1 MKNRLYFMLGAA
13 MFLLGSF
20 WTYAE
25 EKASAAPR
33 NVQDVYPGLSNG
45 AFTYAELKALPEG
58 VLLKTEGVEIKE
70 DTINKIIDSQPQQ
83 AREELKKNA
92 FFVLEQEA
100 TKQILLSQAQ
110 KTAVQSKAEIPKE
123 ENALISRF
131 FETVVFKK
139 IEITDEELK
148 DFYEKNRDMCGGA
161 TFEQIGASL
170 KDYLISQKKQQMASA
185 YIHDL
190 GKQIPIQ
197 ISDGWVK
204 QQAVMA
210 FDNPVDK
217 ARKSSKPSMVD
228 FGASGCKP
236 CDMMAPILETLRT
249 KYEGKAN
256 VLFIHV
262 REQQILASRYG
273 VQSIP
278 LQVFFDKDGKEVF
291 RHTGFFPQDQIEK
304 KLSELGVH

>member
-1 MKNRLYFMLGAA
+1 MKNRLYFMLGAVL
-13 MFLLGSF
+13 FLSGSF

-25 EKASAAPR
+25 EKASGTPK
-33 NVQDVYPGLSNG
+33 NVHDVYPGLSNG

-58 VLLKTEGVEIKE
+58 VLLKAEGVEIKE
-70 DTINKIIDSQPQQ
+70 DAIAKIIDSQPQQ
-83 AREELKKNA
+83 SREELKKNA

-100 TKQILLSQAQ
+100 TKQILLSLAQ
-110 KTAVQSKAEIPKE
+110 KTAMQSKAEIPKE

-148 DFYEKNRDMCGGA
+148 GFYEKNREMCGGA

-170 KDYLISQKKQQMASA
+170 KDYLISQKKQLMASA

-190 GKQIPIQ
+190 GKQMPIQ
-197 ISDGWVK
+197 ISEGWVK
-204 QQAVMA
+204 QQAAMA

-217 ARKSSKPSMVD
+217 ARKSGKPSMID
-228 FGASGCKP
+228 FGASGCRP
-236 CDMMAPILETLRT
+236 CDMMAPVLETLRT

-278 LQVFFDKDGKEVF
+278 IQVFFDKDGKEVF
-291 RHTGFFPQDQIEK
+291 RHTGFFPQDEIEK
-304 KLSELGVH
+304 KLGELGVH